1 MANNQPRTKLHNLKI
16 RRSSQI
22 TGLARFRE
30 NTDREVQRRLELIAD
45 LERQIAELE
54 AAEKANA

>member
-1 MANNQPRTKLHNLKI
+1 MANNNQPRTLLHNLKI
-16 RRSSQI
+16 RRGGQI

-30 NTDREVQRRLELIAD
+30 NTDLEIQRRLELIAE

-54 AAEKANA
+54 SEED